1 MADSTTEKATSA
13 ASYTAVAKGIRI
25 SPRKVR
31 LVIDLIRGKNVALAL
46 GILDSVNKGSAP
58 VVKTLLKS
66 AIANAE
72 NQNENIEVDTLVIQK
87 AFVDAGPTLK
97 RWRPRAMGRASP
109 IRKHSSRITLKV
121 G

>member
-1 MADSTTEKATSA
+1 MADSTTESSNPA
-13 ASYTAVAKGIRI
+13 ASYTAVAKNIRI
-25 SPRKVR
+25 APRKVR

-46 GILDSVNKGSAP
+46 GILDSLNKGSSP

-72 NQNENIEVDTLVIQK
+72 NQNENIEVDTLVIK
-87 AFVDAGPTLK
+87 RAFVDAGPTLK
-97 RWRPRAMGRASP
+97 RWKPRAMGRASP
-109 IRKHSSRITLKV
+109 IRKRSSRITLTV

>member
-1 MADSTTEKATSA
+1 MAEQQL
-13 ASYTAVAKGIRI
+13 YTARVMGIRI

-31 LVIDLIRGKNVALAL
+31 LVVDLIRGKNVVQAL
-46 GILDSVNKGSAP
+46 GILDATAKRSSP

-72 NQNENIEVDTLVIQK
+72 QQNQDLDVDSLMVRRI
-87 AFVDAGPTLK
+87 FVDAGPTLK
-97 RWRPRAMGRASP
+97 RWRPRAMGRATP
-109 IRKHSSRITLKV
+109 IRKRSSRITLAV